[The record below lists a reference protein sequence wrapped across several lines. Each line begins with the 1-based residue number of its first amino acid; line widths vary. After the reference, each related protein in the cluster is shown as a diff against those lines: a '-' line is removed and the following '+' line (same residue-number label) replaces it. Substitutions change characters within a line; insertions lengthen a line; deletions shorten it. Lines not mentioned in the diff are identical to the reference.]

1 MNYKDYFSFTQ
12 SEKKGIVFFLV
23 IIFLLLLSFPLLYFL
38 KAKEKPDFSEFENAI
53 NAFEKSQQ
61 NEQSNANNNF
71 KNENF
76 QSKNIEYFSFN
87 PNTISNEDWKKL
99 GFAAWQIKTINNYK
113 TKGGSWKTKTDVL
126 KIYGI
131 DTAHYEQLK
140 PFIQLPDKI
149 DYQQKNYP
157 IYEKKDFQKNEYEK
171 KDYTLKVD
179 INTADTTELKKL
191 KGIGIGYAKRIV
203 KYREELGGFL
213 SIEQLSEV
221 WGLTPETLEKC
232 LPQIIISNQNI
243 KKININTASAEE
255 LKKHPYISWKIAN
268 VIEKYRKANGRYSAL
283 DDLKKLHLVDE
294 ELLNKLKPYLEI

>member
-53 NAFEKSQQ
+53 NTFEKSQQ
-61 NEQSNANNNF
+61 NEQSNTNNNF

-76 QSKNIEYFSFN
+76 QSKNIEYFAFN
-87 PNTISNEDWKKL
+87 PNTITDEEWKKL

-113 TKGGSWKTKTDVL
+113 TKGGSWKTKSDVL

-157 IYEKKDFQKNEYEK
+157 IYEKKAFQENEYEK

-203 KYREELGGFL
+203 KYREELGGFI
-213 SIEQLSEV
+213 STTQLSEV

-232 LPQIIISNQNI
+232 LPQVMISNQNI

-255 LKKHPYISWKIAN
+255 LKKHPYISWQIAN
-268 VIEKYRKANGRYSAL
+268 VIEQYRKANGKYNAL
-283 DDLKKLHLVDE
+283 DDLKKLHLFNE